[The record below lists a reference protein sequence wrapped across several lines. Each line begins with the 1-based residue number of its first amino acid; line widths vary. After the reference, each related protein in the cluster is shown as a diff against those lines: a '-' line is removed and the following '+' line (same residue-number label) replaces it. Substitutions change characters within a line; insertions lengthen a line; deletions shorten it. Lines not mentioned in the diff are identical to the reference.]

1 MSATLA
7 ERLAPSPL
15 ALLRS
20 SLFAA
25 AEHRGE
31 PMRNAVL
38 VTSKHF
44 SANYTGP
51 RLSQQHAVIWQALIL
66 EHRSRCGHDS
76 ASPLCIRQT
85 DLLRAIG
92 RTDTSTPARKWLWEK
107 LRDLQQAIVELTSPK
122 HRYSGQL
129 VGEVLKDE
137 QTGAFEIH
145 LPSKLAVLLSD
156 ELAFIDLDRKL
167 GFGRNQ
173 LACWLHDFISTQH
186 NTKHFPFAVKE
197 LHALSGSPLALRQF
211 RPRLRK
217 ALTLLQAG
225 TDPLLLSARINAAD
239 QLIFTKAATKVL
251 MKHEVADPIIETR
264 YRKLDRVE
272 EALERRGRVA
282 L

>member
-15 ALLRS
+15 VLLRS

-31 PMRNAVL
+31 PMRNTVL

-44 SANYTGP
+44 SATYTGP

-66 EHRSRCGHDS
+66 EHRARCGHDS
-76 ASPLCIRQT
+76 ASPLCIPQT
-85 DLLRAIG
+85 NLLRAIG

-156 ELAFIDLDRKL
+156 DLAFIDLDRKL

-186 NTKHFPFAVKE
+186 NAKHFPFAVKE

-217 ALTLLQAG
+217 ALALLQAG
-225 TDPLLLSARINAAD
+225 SDPLLLSARINAAD
-239 QLIFTKAATKVL
+239 QLVFSKSQTKVL
-251 MKHEVADPIIETR
+251 MKHEVAAPIVEAK
-264 YRKLDRVE
+264 YRHLDRVE
-272 EALERRGRVA
+272 EALELRGRVA

>member
-1 MSATLA
+1 MSATSA

-15 ALLRS
+15 VLLRS

-31 PMRNAVL
+31 PLRNAVL

-44 SANYTGP
+44 SASYTGP
-51 RLSQQHAVIWQALIL
+51 RLTQQHAVIWQALIF
-66 EHRSRCGHDS
+66 EHRFRCGQN
-76 ASPLCIRQT
+76 SPFPLRIRQT
-85 DLLRAIG
+85 ELLRAIG
-92 RTDTSTPARKWLWEK
+92 RNDTSTAARKWLWEK
-107 LRDLQQAIVELTSPK
+107 LRDLQQALVELTSPK

-197 LHALSGSPLALRQF
+197 LHALCGSPLALRQF

-217 ALTLLQAG
+217 ALALLQGG

-239 QLIFTKAATKVL
+239 QVVFSKSQTKVL
-251 MKHEVADPIIETR
+251 MKHEVATPIIEAR
-264 YRKLDRVE
+264 YQYLDRAD
-272 EALERRGRVA
+272 EARARRSRVA